1 MTHDNIRNGLWAP
14 EVNRREA
21 IRDSAAEYKK
31 VQDVVD
37 ALRAA
42 QVNRKAPRGG
52 NGTLLAGWRPPRGL
66 RPSFGSPTGTSGF

>member
-42 QVNRKAPRGG
+42 QVNRKR
-52 NGTLLAGWRPPRGL
+52 
-66 RPSFGSPTGTSGF
+66 